1 MKPLKDEYC
10 QEIHEGVIESLHVC
24 YIEDREISPYSFL
37 SVWARA
43 TTSKGDLI
51 LVIIEI
57 ISKRA
62 NGDGKGGGSD
72 L

>member
-1 MKPLKDEYC
+1 MK
-10 QEIHEGVIESLHVC
+10 ESLRALHVC
-24 YIEDREISPYSFL
+24 YIEDREIFPYSFL

-51 LVIIEI
+51 LLIIEI